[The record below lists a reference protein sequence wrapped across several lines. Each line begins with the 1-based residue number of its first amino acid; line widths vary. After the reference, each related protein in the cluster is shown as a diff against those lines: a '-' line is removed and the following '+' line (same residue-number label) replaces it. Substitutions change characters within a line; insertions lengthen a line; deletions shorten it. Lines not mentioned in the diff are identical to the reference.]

1 MAMSELGAYLRR
13 HREEQG
19 LSLEEIEEQTRIRR
33 PYLEAIEAGEWDRL
47 PPGVYT
53 RGLLKSYAR
62 ALGVS
67 KNSVMRM
74 YAKERPGEA
83 RLPEPQ
89 LISQPLLRETR
100 FSFEIL
106 LAATVLV
113 VALSLFAW
121 TVVRSPA
128 LESIWQGG
136 GDAGEGGGA
145 PVTES
150 EAGADPTAIDVE
162 AIAEGATAT
171 AIPKMTVA
179 PVREETAT
187 PRPSPTP
194 SGLLAVIDVSSDV
207 WLEVRLDDEEPV
219 AGFLRPGDDPVRYQA
234 KERIVVKTGNAGPME
249 MEINGQAV
257 GSLGEAG
264 EVRTYEWRLLED
276 GLIEQLELP

>member
-33 PYLEAIEAGEWDRL
+33 TYLEAIEAGEWDRL

-53 RGLLKSYAR
+53 RGLLKTYAR

-67 KNSVMRM
+67 RNSVMRM

-89 LISQPLLRETR
+89 LISQPLLRESR
-100 FSFEIL
+100 FNFEIL

-121 TVVRSPA
+121 TVLRSPA
-128 LESIWQGG
+128 LEGIW
-136 GDAGEGGGA
+136 AGPEGGSDA
-145 PVTES
+145 PV
-150 EAGADPTAIDVE
+150 ADGPADPTPIDVS
-162 AIAEGATAT
+162 EGVTSTAM
-171 AIPKMTVA
+171 PQSTVA
-179 PVREETAT
+179 PAASAT
-187 PRPSPTP
+187 PSAPPPSPTP
-194 SGLLAVIDVSSDV
+194 QGIVAVIDVSSDV
-207 WLEVRLDDEEPV
+207 WLEVRLDDEEPT

-234 KERIVVKTGNAGPME
+234 TETLVLKTGNAGPMDV
-249 MEINGQAV
+249 EINGQAV
-257 GSLGEAG
+257 GSLGEPG
-264 EVRTYEWRLLED
+264 QVRTYEWRLLED
-276 GLIEQLELP
+276 GVIEQREID